1 MKSPI
6 DVAINLGRF
15 YGRALDRPVVY
26 TQGVALSGRLRLD
39 ALVNKSPGKTAQEI
53 TVLVEPYVAIEPEEI
68 GARVFTTSDGTT
80 QARQSM
86 QSNAIILDTLD
97 QHWTTEIN

>member
-6 DVAINLGRF
+6 DAAINLGRF

-39 ALVNKSPGKTAQEI
+39 SLVNKSPGKTAQEI
-53 TVLVEPYVAIEPEEI
+53 TELVEPYVATEPDEI
-68 GARVFTTSDGTT
+68 GAGLFTSSDGT
-80 QARQSM
+80 ANYAGLCWADELAPS
-86 QSNAIILDTLD
+86 
-97 QHWTTEIN
+97 